1 MKRFK
6 KLALI
11 SLAGLFLIALPVA
24 AWAAVNQS
32 IYVGP
37 DEIIDGNFIKAGN
50 VIDIQGAVN
59 GDVIIAGSSI
69 TINGPVAGDVIA
81 AGNTIR
87 IKGAVSGSV
96 RVVGSS
102 VEINGEVAKNVWAAG
117 STVALG
123 PEAKVGW
130 DIYAAGANVEIKG
143 PVAGNVLASA
153 ASIVIDS
160 EVGKDVKV
168 SVDRKG
174 QIILYPKAKVGGN
187 LNYKAATT
195 EQLVLKE
202 GAQVVGQTTKTELA
216 VPSER
221 EFRGFLQ
228 GFWGFLKVMS
238 FFSLLV
244 IGLVLVTL
252 IPKVVFEI
260 RDEMMKK
267 PQLDFGWGLIYLI
280 IVPVLVILL
289 AITLIGIPLALI
301 ITFLY
306 IISLYFAKVMVGF
319 TVGLFVLD
327 RLNKEKKYK
336 GSLIWPLVI
345 GLLIFVVLTS
355 LPLVGWLIKLILII
369 WALGAILQFKKQAL
383 KEYR

>member
-11 SLAGLFLIALPVA
+11 GLAGLFLIALPVA
-24 AWAAVNQS
+24 AWAAANQS

-37 DEIIDGNFIKAGN
+37 DEIISGNFIKAGN
-50 VIDIQGAVN
+50 IIDINGAVN
-59 GDVIIAGSSI
+59 GDVIVAASSI

-87 IKGAVSGSV
+87 INGVVSGSV

-102 VEINGEVAKNVWAAG
+102 VEINSSVEKNVWAVG

-130 DIYAAGANVEIKG
+130 DVYAAGANVEIKG

-153 ASIVIDS
+153 AGIVIAN

-168 SVDRKG
+168 SVDKEG
-174 QIILYPKAKVGGN
+174 QIILYPQAKIGGN
-187 LNYKAATT
+187 LTYKAASA

-202 GAQVVGQTTKTELA
+202 GAQVIGQTTKTELT
-216 VPSER
+216 VPSKR
-221 EFRGFLQ
+221 EVRGFLY

-260 RDEMMKK
+260 RDEMIKR
-267 PQLDFGWGLIYLI
+267 PQLDFGLGLIYLI
-280 IVPVLVILL
+280 IAPVLVILL
-289 AITLIGIPLALI
+289 IITLIGIPLALI
-301 ITFLY
+301 IAFLY
-306 IISLYFAKVMVGF
+306 VISLYFAKVMVGF
-319 TVGLFVLD
+319 TLGLLIFD

-336 GSLIWPLVI
+336 GSLIWPLAI

-355 LPLVGWLIKLILII
+355 LPFIGWLVKLILII
-369 WALGAILQFKKQAL
+369 WALGAILQFKKQVL

>member
-1 MKRFK
+1 MKTVRK
-6 KLALI
+6 KVV
-11 SLAGLFLIALPVA
+11 IALAITFLVGLPIGVFA
-24 AWAAVNQS
+24 AANQS

-37 DEIIDGNFIKAGN
+37 QEIIEGNFIKAGN

-59 GDVIIAGSSI
+59 GDVIVAGSSI
-69 TINGPVAGDVIA
+69 TIAGPVAGDVIA

-87 IKGAVSGSV
+87 ITGIVSGSV

-102 VEINGEVAKNVWAAG
+102 VEINSAVEKNVWAVG
-117 STVALG
+117 STVNLG
-123 PEAKVGW
+123 PESKVGW
-130 DIYAAGANVEIKG
+130 DVYAAGANVEIKG

-153 ASIVIDS
+153 ASIVIDN
-160 EVGKDVKV
+160 EVGKDVKA
-168 SVDRKG
+168 SVDKEG

-187 LNYKAATT
+187 LTYKAATT
-195 EQLVLKE
+195 EQLILKE
-202 GAQVVGQTTKTELA
+202 GATVVGQTTKTELP

-221 EFRGFLQ
+221 EFRGFLH
-228 GFWGFLKVMS
+228 GFLGFMKVMS

-267 PQLDFGWGLIYLI
+267 PQADFGWGLVYLI
-280 IVPVLVILL
+280 IVPVLVFLL
-289 AITLIGIPLALI
+289 AITLIGLPLALI
-301 ITFLY
+301 IMFLY
-306 IISLYFAKVMVGF
+306 VIALFIAKVMVGF
-319 TVGLFVLD
+319 TIGLIVLD
-327 RLNKEKKYK
+327 RFNKEKKYK

-345 GLLIFVVLTS
+345 GLLIFVILTS
-355 LPLVGWLIKLILII
+355 LPLVGWLIKLILVI